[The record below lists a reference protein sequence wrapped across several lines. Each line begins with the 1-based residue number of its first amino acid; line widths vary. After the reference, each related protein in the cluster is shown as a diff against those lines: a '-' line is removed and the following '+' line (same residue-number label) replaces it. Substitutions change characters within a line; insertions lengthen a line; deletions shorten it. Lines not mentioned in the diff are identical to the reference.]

1 MAMLNEFWWLS
12 CFQFFAGWIP
22 RFDVQ
27 KTSLLKPTQLP
38 HAWAAARSAPLAL
51 QPVQFTPTTWPKT
64 GSCWGNSLYW
74 WSPAVFCCWNLH
86 VHYTH
91 PLQSGEIM
99 WNLHLVVTENMRSL
113 IASKSSFRP
122 RSRMEQHCRPPASSP
137 SRCVLRCYITWWL
150 YTVDGRIN
158 KWHIIDRQLIDNV
171 SGRIYC

>member
-22 RFDVQ
+22 SFDVQ
-27 KTSLLKPTQLP
+27 KASPLKPTQLP

-74 WSPAVFCCWNLH
+74 WIPAVFCCWNLH
-86 VHYTH
+86 VHYTSTAKWWNH
-91 PLQSGEIM
+91 VKSPSGGDRE
-99 WNLHLVVTENMRSL
+99 HAEPL

-122 RSRMEQHCRPPASSP
+122 RSRMEQHCRPPASSS

-150 YTVDGRIN
+150 YTVDGRIK
-158 KWHIIDRQLIDNV
+158 KWHMIDR
-171 SGRIYC
+171 